1 MFRTSTGV
9 CRLMK
14 KRNLKT
20 LINDIEI
27 ALAELK
33 SEVYSDTSAYRISN
47 DSDKT
52 TSYRDLNDEEAL
64 CD

>member
-1 MFRTSTGV
+1 MQ
-9 CRLMK
+9 

-20 LINDIEI
+20 LINDIER

-33 SEVYSDTSAYRISN
+33 SEVYSDVDAYRI
-47 DSDKT
+47 DRGDGVK
-52 TSYRDLNDEEAL
+52 SYAQINDEDGE

>member
-1 MFRTSTGV
+1 
-9 CRLMK
+9 MK
-14 KRNLKT
+14 KRNLKV
-20 LINDIEI
+20 LINDIEK

-33 SEVYSDTSAYRISN
+33 SEVYSDASAYRISS

-52 TSYRDLNDEEAL
+52 TSYRDINDEDGI

>member
-1 MFRTSTGV
+1 
-9 CRLMK
+9 MK

-20 LINDIEI
+20 LIHDIEI

-33 SEVYSDTSAYRISN
+33 SEVYSDPNAYRISS

>member
-1 MFRTSTGV
+1 ME
-9 CRLMK
+9 

-20 LINDIEI
+20 LIGDIER

-33 SEVYSDTSAYRISN
+33 SEVYSDTSAYRI
-47 DSDKT
+47 DRGDGVK
-52 TSYRDLNDEEAL
+52 SYAQVNDEDGE

>member
-1 MFRTSTGV
+1 MQ
-9 CRLMK
+9 

-27 ALAELK
+27 ALSNLK
-33 SEVYSDTSAYRISN
+33 SEVYSVVDAYRIDN
-47 DSDKT
+47 GDGIK
-52 TSYRDLNDEEAL
+52 SYTQINDEDGE

>member
-1 MFRTSTGV
+1 
-9 CRLMK
+9 MK

-33 SEVYSDTSAYRISN
+33 SEVYSDTSAYHITN

-52 TSYRDLNDEEAL
+52 TSYLSL
-64 CD
+64 IHI